1 MDTKKQIEQGVCPK
15 CGSNRLDY
23 GAVEVIDSGV
33 RYPYICPDCKFV
45 GNEYYELVFSG
56 HTDETDPS
64 GEFLT

>member
-1 MDTKKQIEQGVCPK
+1 MGIKRQIIQGICPK
-15 CGSNRLDY
+15 CNSTGLNYDTI
-23 GAVEVIDSGV
+23 EVIDSGV

-56 HTDETDPS
+56 HTDEADPS